1 MGSLTPFAEM
11 TYSILP
17 SGMPAGEALWN
28 GMKSVVYF
36 SPPSVLCKSQALKG
50 VFAILGGGRTT
61 RALPP
66 GPVRTRGR
74 EVGRKGPGLRW

>member
-1 MGSLTPFAEM
+1 MGSPTPFAEM

-61 RALPP
+61 RALH
-66 GPVRTRGR
+66 RGLCER
-74 EVGRKGPGLRW
+74 EVERSEGKGQG